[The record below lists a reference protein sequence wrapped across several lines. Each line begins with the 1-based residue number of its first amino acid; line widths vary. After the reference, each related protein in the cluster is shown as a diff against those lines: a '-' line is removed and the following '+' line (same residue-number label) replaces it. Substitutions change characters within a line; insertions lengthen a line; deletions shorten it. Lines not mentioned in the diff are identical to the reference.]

1 MTKQHI
7 LIIIIAVICSFAGY
21 MLINNIA
28 HSPAHKGAQSTA
40 PQKQASLRKEKAF
53 NAESFTLENGMRVVL
68 IENHR
73 APIVSHMMWY
83 NIGAADEDWGN
94 SGIAHFFEHLMFKG
108 TDTLEPGEYS
118 RTVRAL
124 GGNDNAFT
132 SQDYTAYFVNIA
144 RENLEKIMRME
155 ADRMVN
161 LNIPEDHFLSERNV
175 ILEERAQRTDTNPAA
190 RMLETMRANLFPNHP
205 YGIPVIGWREEI
217 AALQH
222 HEAMDFYHK
231 WYAPNNAILIVA
243 GAISSPELKNLAQSI
258 YGEIPAKPEVTRPEY
273 SAPVLPGDKRVSYED
288 AQVQQPQFIR
298 LCRAPSYKTDKE
310 EALALDIA
318 TNILD
323 GGSATRLYKAIVSE
337 NKIASA
343 VSLSYSG
350 SSRDESALALSAT
363 PREGISLDAV
373 ESALDDAL
381 AHYISTPPS
390 TAEIREA
397 KDRLIDSA
405 VFARDSL
412 QSPAYIFGQA
422 LSIGLSMDDVEYWTY
437 DIEQVSE
444 DAVRDAIK
452 HLMTPDLCVSGRLLP
467 KGGDPALVTVKQPIP
482 VDITPAQQAAPEN
495 GGSDE

>member
-7 LIIIIAVICSFAGY
+7 LIIVIAVICSFAGY
-21 MLINNIA
+21 MLIQNV
-28 HSPAHKGAQSTA
+28 SA
-40 PQKQASLRKEKAF
+40 PQLDAAANKNSVVNQAAIHKEKAF
-53 NAESFTLENGMRVVL
+53 NAEEFTLANGMRVVL

-108 TDTLEPGEYS
+108 TKTLEPGEYS

-144 RENLEKIMRME
+144 TENLAKIMRME
-155 ADRMVN
+155 ADRMVH
-161 LNIPEDHFLSERNV
+161 LDIPEDHFLSERNV

-190 RMLETMRANLFPNHP
+190 RLLETMRANLFPNHP
-205 YGIPVIGWREEI
+205 YGIPVIGWRAEI
-217 AALQH
+217 AALAHQD
-222 HEAMDFYHK
+222 AMDFYHK
-231 WYAPNNAILIVA
+231 WYAPNNAILVVA
-243 GAISSPELKNLAQSI
+243 GAISRAELEPLAQEI
-258 YGEIPAKPEVTRPEY
+258 YGIIPAKTETVRPQY
-273 SAPVLPGDKRVSYED
+273 SAPVLPGDKLVSYED
-288 AQVQQPQFIR
+288 GQVQQTQFIR
-298 LCRAPSYKTDKE
+298 LCRAPSYNTDK
-310 EALALDIA
+310 ASSLALDIA
-318 TNILD
+318 ANILD

-337 NKIASA
+337 KKLASA

-350 SSRDESALALSAT
+350 FSRDESTLSLGAV
-363 PREGISLDAV
+363 PREGVSLTAV
-373 ESALDDAL
+373 ESAIDDEL
-381 AHYISTPPS
+381 ANYIATPPS
-390 TAEIREA
+390 AAEIREA
-397 KDRLIDSA
+397 KDRLINSA

-422 LSIGLSMDDVEYWTY
+422 LSTGLTMDDVEYWTY
-437 DIEQVSE
+437 DIETVSD
-444 DAVRDAIK
+444 DAIKGAIK

-467 KGGDPALVTVKQPIP
+467 KGGDPALRPQPEALTINTDQAMP
-482 VDITPAQQAAPEN
+482 VH